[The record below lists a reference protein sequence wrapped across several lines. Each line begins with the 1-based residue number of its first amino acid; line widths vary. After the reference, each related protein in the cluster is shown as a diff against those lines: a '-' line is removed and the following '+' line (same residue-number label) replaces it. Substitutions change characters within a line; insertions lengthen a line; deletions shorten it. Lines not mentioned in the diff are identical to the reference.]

1 MPSWVIPRAFIC
13 LVFAMLS
20 ACTPQDS
27 NQAALEEAVSQLQK
41 NLQGKRASA
50 VMEQL
55 HPQFLAQQ
63 QYDRAWAQR
72 SMLALFM
79 RHKRV
84 QIITLSKTTSLDGP
98 YSERGL
104 TEARVALTGAQNL
117 LPNSAEHLQLKMQW
131 WLEQGQW
138 RLARLDWQ

>member
-13 LVFAMLS
+13 LAFALLC
-20 ACTPQDS
+20 ACTPQDGS
-27 NQAALEEAVSQLQK
+27 QAALEEAVSQLQK
-41 NLQGKRASA
+41 NLQGKRASS

-55 HPQFLAQQ
+55 HPQFIAQQ
-63 QYDRAWAQR
+63 QYDREWAQR
-72 SMLALFM
+72 SMLLLFM

-84 QIITLSKTTSLDGP
+84 QIITLSKNSTLDAT
-98 YSERGL
+98 YSERGH

-117 LPNSAEHLQLKMQW
+117 LPDSAEHLQVQMQW
-131 WLEQGQW
+131 WLEDGQW